1 LPTRSPRGA
10 SSLPGKRRGDHG
22 RTDQPASVDDD
33 VGARYA
39 ERFNA
44 AEWPDRA
51 GSATQVARARYA
63 ARGFDA
69 AAITVFVEVAGEVA
83 EPAEGQRVREAA
95 LRFERPYAVV
105 AVAPADGSA
114 EPVSR
119 DAFR

>member
-1 LPTRSPRGA
+1 
-10 SSLPGKRRGDHG
+10 
-22 RTDQPASVDDD
+22 
-33 VGARYA
+33 
-39 ERFNA
+39 
-44 AEWPDRA
+44 
-51 GSATQVARARYA
+51 VARARYA

-83 EPAEGQRVREAA
+83 EPAEGQRAREAA

-119 DAFR
+119 DAFRWHGMPVFSAWVAEPSDASDGSPLRWS